1 MKINTIDELIK
12 TEAVKQIEKIDF
24 RFKFRSEMRK
34 HRRSFGF

>member
-1 MKINTIDELIK
+1 MKNYNENNIK
-12 TEAVKQIEKIDF
+12 AEALKQIEKIDI